1 MFGDNFM
8 EYKINLKKAREQNN
22 LNQSNIAN
30 ILGIDRTV
38 YNKYENGYEL
48 IPIKHL
54 ISFCN
59 YFNIRVDEI
68 FNFNIQEQLPINK
81 EFDVKIVGK
90 RLKEWRKE
98 NKITQ
103 DKLAKMLNTNKSVI
117 CNYEKG
123 RNLIATPFLYQIC
136 HQYHVSADY
145 LLGRIDNDSQ

>member
-1 MFGDNFM
+1 M

-81 EFDVKIVGK
+81 EFDIKIVGK
-90 RLKEWRKE
+90 RLKEWRKK

-123 RNLIATPFLYQIC
+123 RYLIATPFLYQIC
-136 HQYHVSADY
+136 HQYGVSADY
-145 LLGRIDNDSQ
+145 LLGRIDKPQD

>member
-1 MFGDNFM
+1 M
-8 EYKINLKKAREQNN
+8 EYKINLKKTREQNN
-22 LNQSNIAN
+22 LNQSNMAN

>member
-1 MFGDNFM
+1 M

-22 LNQSNIAN
+22 LNQSNMAN

-123 RNLIATPFLYQIC
+123 RYLIATPFLYQIC

>member
-1 MFGDNFM
+1 M

>member
-1 MFGDNFM
+1 M
-8 EYKINLKKAREQNN
+8 EYKINLKKTREQNN
-22 LNQSNIAN
+22 LNQSNMAN

-103 DKLAKMLNTNKSVI
+103 DKLAKTLNTNKSVI

-123 RNLIATPFLYQIC
+123 RYLIATPFLYQIC
-136 HQYHVSADY
+136 HQYGVSADY

>member
-30 ILGIDRTV
+30 MLGIDRTV

-81 EFDVKIVGK
+81 EFDIKIVGK
-90 RLKEWRKE
+90 RLKEWRKK

-123 RNLIATPFLYQIC
+123 RYLIATPFLYQIC
-136 HQYHVSADY
+136 HQYGVSADY
-145 LLGRIDNDSQ
+145 LLGRIDKPQD

>member
-1 MFGDNFM
+1 M

-123 RNLIATPFLYQIC
+123 RYLIATPFLYQIC
-136 HQYHVSADY
+136 HQYGVSADY
-145 LLGRIDNDSQ
+145 LLGRIDKPQD

>member
-1 MFGDNFM
+1 M

-22 LNQSNIAN
+22 LNQSNIAD

-68 FNFNIQEQLPINK
+68 FNFNVQEQLPINK

-90 RLKEWRKE
+90 RLKEWRKK

-123 RNLIATPFLYQIC
+123 RYLIATPFLYQIC
-136 HQYHVSADY
+136 HQYGVSADY
-145 LLGRIDNDSQ
+145 LLGRIDKPQD